1 MVLGSE
7 CVLLISTQTTHCSMQ
22 LRKAVLLVTV
32 SVRVK
37 HLMTALGLAALM
49 VVTVVSD
56 WPMPLSRV
64 QAQFLT
70 VTSTKNKLFM
80 KDLPVVPLF
89 KDLHS
94 VVTVVASFGS
104 HQLILRLSTLPTS
117 L

>member
-1 MVLGSE
+1 
-7 CVLLISTQTTHCSMQ
+7 MQ
-22 LRKAVLLVTV
+22 LRKAVLLATV
-32 SVRVK
+32 SVKDKR
-37 HLMTALGLAALM
+37 LMTALGLVELM

-64 QAQFLT
+64 LARFLT
-70 VTSTKNKLFM
+70 VISTKNKLFM

-94 VVTVVASFGS
+94 VVTVVVSFGS